1 MNRRGVNG
9 RHGRRVL
16 GLVVAASRHKRV
28 NVEATF
34 VGGTVQLSFNT
45 IFTRQT
51 LAIPFTIQTLIINR
65 CGCAFLFLKKKKK
78 KKKKNRFTKM
88 SKVINYLISF
98 SNEIRK
104 IFIAFHVRDVLTS
117 SLW

>member
-34 VGGTVQLSFNT
+34 VGGTVQLSSNT

-65 CGCAFLFLKKKKK
+65 RGCAFLFLKKKKK
-78 KKKKNRFTKM
+78 KKKKKQ
-88 SKVINYLISF
+88 VHE
-98 SNEIRK
+98 NEQI
-104 IFIAFHVRDVLTS
+104 D
-117 SLW
+117 